1 MQMGE
6 EDDFDEELQR
16 ALALSRESAPPPAP
30 PPAPTASADVL
41 VLGQIPTRFRVYAAS
56 LAGRLELECTG
67 RVLLPRSCLAVFTS
81 FLGEMPG
88 TLLLRLVGG
97 EGSACV
103 VGVADFIDDE
113 VAASLL
119 AAAAGPRARELPL
132 PRLYDRGPLAAC
144 FVPRWVRGALLVDP
158 ACPEAFLQI
167 VTLPLATHMLLR
179 PHRDDFATALA
190 SSGDG
195 DVRATLTSLMN
206 RYPAVATG
214 AVLALQLDGTSH
226 LLDVL
231 ALRGLAHVRCGASAS
246 SQHDIAR
253 LNAEQPVAAEEASGA
268 AELGGADLGLP
279 DSPDASA
286 AVPAACLVDADVN
299 VDFAPSVEAEA
310 AEVRARA
317 QAEAA
322 MEAAQAERRR
332 LAEQAVAA
340 AAQHADPWSAATA
353 GAGHVL
359 GSVDAP
365 QCRSSE
371 LATPTSANEML
382 CDQNCTSMS
391 TLSK

>member
-1 MQMGE
+1 MDA
-6 EDDFDEELQR
+6 DDDYDEELQR

-30 PPAPTASADVL
+30 PVAPTASTDVV
-41 VLGQIPTRFRVYAAS
+41 VLGQIPAKFRVYAAS
-56 LAGRLELECTG
+56 GAGRSELESTG
-67 RVLLPRSCLAVFTS
+67 RVLLPQSCLAVFTS

-103 VGVADFIDDE
+103 VGVAEFIDDE

-119 AAAAGPRARELPL
+119 ATAAGPRARELPL

-179 PHRDDFATALA
+179 PHRDDFAMALA

-195 DVRATLTSLMN
+195 DVRATLTGLMN

-231 ALRGLAHVRCGASAS
+231 ALKGLAHVRCGAPATSA
-246 SQHDIAR
+246 R
-253 LNAEQPVAAEEASGA
+253 PNAEQSVAAEEASGA
-268 AELGGADLGLP
+268 DVRLP
-279 DSPDASA
+279 DSTDASA
-286 AVPAACLVDADVN
+286 PVPAACLVDADVN
-299 VDFAPSVEAEA
+299 VDFAPSVETEA

-317 QAEAA
+317 EA
-322 MEAAQAERRR
+322 EAAQAEHRR
-332 LAEQAVAA
+332 LAEQALAA
-340 AAQHADPWSAATA
+340 AAQQADPWGTARA

-365 QCRSSE
+365 QCRSDDH
-371 LATPTSANEML
+371 ATPTSAN
-382 CDQNCTSMS
+382 DAPPAAAAPPMS
-391 TLSK
+391 DREKRLAALARRGL